1 MKQQKTFSLVA
12 FALLQA
18 ALLLSACSSE
28 ENIPA
33 SGGIAVTDAHINI
46 SVAPFETSSG
56 KAKTRAGGTDETKA
70 DTVLLANGMRA
81 ICTVEEDDEAEQTRA
96 PKPIADGHYTIYACD
111 PVTGNRITG
120 PDKLLKGTV
129 TGGVFQSDGGTRLF
143 LDPGTYKFVCFNDAF
158 EIQGNSLILKT
169 AYVQT
174 NGVYPHGV
182 GNYSG
187 GKDALLGTATETIS
201 GGEWKVTF
209 VLKHQTARVRMRLVV
224 YTDHLDNVHGGFSD
238 AYTPYPVELTY
249 SADGE
254 NPTTYM
260 ISSAYRSLLAGFA
273 FPATSA
279 DFHATYVKAHQFMS
293 NDMFICPGELNITFA
308 TDGAIAGNVYA
319 KAMGDISIRIG
330 GVHKTYQRNHSY
342 TVTYRLLPDALYLF
356 EDGSCGAYSEK
367 GSRTAVAAVVKEKT
381 NTEEGTA
388 VALKDCVN
396 QGGTKEFVYGSF
408 PPAGTRLFKKN
419 NTSNYPDMASTLND
433 VDGYK
438 WTWETAGSED
448 GTVKANDN
456 NNYTCFYAAANYKPG
471 VDTQNIGK
479 WYLPAMGEFKQL
491 IVCYG
496 TPTITTI
503 NKYNVELKFDYINLI
518 NKAFTDAGGDAISVS
533 GQGYWT
539 SSEVVFSGGGWASN
553 QTPILYYDTIRKK
566 YFVDQYNARHNN
578 TCYIRPFIHF

>member
-12 FALLQA
+12 FAMLQA
-18 ALLLSACSSE
+18 VLLLSACSSE

-129 TGGVFQSDGGTRLF
+129 TGGVFQSDGGTQLV
-143 LDPGTYKFVCFNDAF
+143 LDPGTYKFVCINDAV
-158 EIQGNSLILKT
+158 ELTNYGLTLNAGNHGIIGTVHTPVASAGDAQI
-169 AYVQT
+169 
-174 NGVYPHGV
+174 GV
-182 GNYSG
+182 
-187 GKDALLGTATETIS
+187 ATETIS
-201 GGEWKVTF
+201 GASWQVNF
-209 VLKHQTARVRMRLVV
+209 VMKHQYARLRVRIVA
-224 YTDHLDNVHGGFSD
+224 YTDHIDNAFGYQNFDHFG
-238 AYTPYPVELTY
+238 Y
-249 SADGE
+249 SGLSC
-254 NPTTYM
+254 NPTG
-260 ISSAYRSLLAGFA
+260 IVVSPLSGNSFVHSGFTL
-273 FPATSA
+273 PATSTTYNK
-279 DFHATYVKAHQFMS
+279 TYVRAHDFYSSYMYIMGGNDFYPNRRDIFIESGNIYGKNMS
-293 NDMFICPGELNITFA
+293 INSN
-308 TDGAIAGNVYA
+308 
-319 KAMGDISIRIG
+319 SSS
-330 GVHKTYQRNHSY
+330 TYYVPVLKGHSY
-342 TVTYRLLPDALYLF
+342 TVTYRILPNALYLF

-367 GSRTAVAAVVKEKT
+367 GSRTAIAAVVKEKT

-456 NNYTCFYAAANYKPG
+456 NNYTCFYAAANYHPG
-471 VDTQNIGK
+471 VATQNIGK
-479 WYLPAMGEFKQL
+479 WYLPAAGEMKQL
-491 IVCYG
+491 ITCYG
-496 TPTITTI
+496 TPTFTTI
-503 NKYNVELKFDYINLI
+503 NERYVELKFDYINLI
-518 NKAFTDAGGDAISVS
+518 DKVFTDAGGDAIS
-533 GQGYWT
+533 GLTQGYWT
-539 SSEVVFSGGGWASN
+539 SSEIVLFSGGTGN
-553 QTPILYYDTIRKK
+553 QTPVFYYDNIRKANI
-566 YFVDQYNARHNN
+566 VGQYAARHNN
-578 TCYIRPFIHF
+578 SCRVRPFVHF

>member
-56 KAKTRAGGTDETKA
+56 KAKTRAEGTDETKA

-254 NPTTYM
+254 NPTTNRV
-260 ISSAYRSLLAGFA
+260 SSAYRSLLAGFA

-293 NDMFICPGELNITFA
+293 NDMFICPGELNTAFG
-308 TDGAIAGNVYA
+308 TGGAIAGNVYG
-319 KAMGDISIRIG
+319 KAMGDINLGNS
-330 GVHKTYQRNHSY
+330 HKTFQRNHSY
-342 TVTYRLLPDALYLF
+342 TITYRLLPQALYLF

-367 GSRTAVAAVVKEKT
+367 GSRTPIAVVGREKT
-381 NTEEGTA
+381 NAKEGLA
-388 VALKDCVN
+388 VALKNTEAAYFGVLSKIPGYVDSYKLN
-396 QGGTKEFVYGSF
+396 N
-408 PPAGTRLFKKN
+408 KN
-419 NTSNYPDMASTLND
+419 YHSEND
-433 VDGYK
+433 ADLWTDELGEQ
-438 WTWETAGSED
+438 WTWESSGSSNGD
-448 GTVKANDN
+448 IKANN
-456 NNYTCFYAAANYKPG
+456 KEGYGAFYLAAHYNPGVALTGDMVGKRWFFPAIGDWWAFLREFAANKTTPPTLALTFPTAQ
-471 VDTQNIGK
+471 VD
-479 WYLPAMGEFKQL
+479 AM
-491 IVCYG
+491 
-496 TPTITTI
+496 
-503 NKYNVELKFDYINLI
+503 
-518 NKAFTDAGGDAISVS
+518 FTNAGGMGLSDLSH
-533 GQGYWT
+533 
-539 SSEVVFSGGGWASN
+539 FSGRSASEFDSGASETSFAIYTFGN
-553 QTPILYYDTIRKK
+553 RVQVLSTMFKFVMSPIET
-566 YFVDQYNARHNN
+566 
-578 TCYIRPFIHF
+578 RPFIHF

>member
-46 SVAPFETSSG
+46 SVAPFETSNG

-129 TGGVFQSDGGTRLF
+129 TGGVFQSDAGTRLF

-224 YTDHLDNVHGGFSD
+224 YTDHLDNVHGGFCD

-254 NPTTYM
+254 NPTTNRV
-260 ISSAYRSLLAGFA
+260 SSAYRSLLAGFA

-293 NDMFICPGELNITFA
+293 NDMFICPGELNTAFG
-308 TDGAIAGNVYA
+308 TGGAIAGNVYG
-319 KAMGDISIRIG
+319 KAMGDINLGNS
-330 GVHKTYQRNHSY
+330 HKTFQRNHSY
-342 TVTYRLLPDALYLF
+342 TVTYRILPDALYLF

-367 GSRTAVAAVVKEKT
+367 GSRTPIAVVGREKT
-381 NTEEGTA
+381 NAKEGLA
-388 VALKDCVN
+388 VALKNTEAAYYADLSKIPGYVDSYKLN
-396 QGGTKEFVYGSF
+396 N
-408 PPAGTRLFKKN
+408 KN
-419 NTSNYPDMASTLND
+419 YHSEND
-433 VDGYK
+433 ADLWTDELGEQ
-438 WTWETAGSED
+438 WTWESSGSSNGD
-448 GTVKANDN
+448 IKANN
-456 NNYTCFYAAANYKPG
+456 KEGYGAFYLAAHYNPG
-471 VDTQNIGK
+471 VALTGDMVGKRWFFPAIGDWWAFLREFVADK
-479 WYLPAMGEFKQL
+479 TTPPTLALTFPTDQVDAM
-491 IVCYG
+491 
-496 TPTITTI
+496 
-503 NKYNVELKFDYINLI
+503 
-518 NKAFTDAGGDAISVS
+518 FTNAGGMGLSDLAH
-533 GQGYWT
+533 
-539 SSEVVFSGGGWASN
+539 FSGKSASEFDSGAGEVSFAVYTFGN
-553 QTPILYYDTIRKK
+553 RVQVLSTMFKFLYQTET
-566 YFVDQYNARHNN
+566 
-578 TCYIRPFIHF
+578 RPFIHF